1 MSAVLRS
8 LALVGLTA
16 AVTTG
21 VVAEVATAQ
30 QAPATSAPAPQL
42 VAGLP
47 DFTRLVDEVGPAV
60 VSIEAEHGGR
70 SAAATRG
77 VQPGQGEIP
86 EIFRRFFG
94 PDFQFPHMPNDPH
107 HGGGRRG
114 IGMGS
119 GFII

>member
-70 SAAATRG
+70 SAGA
-77 VQPGQGEIP
+77 
-86 EIFRRFFG
+86 RRASRTPCG
-94 PDFQFPHMPNDPH
+94 DLTLPCRWCLPWRTGRADDA
-107 HGGGRRG
+107 GGR
-114 IGMGS
+114 
-119 GFII
+119 